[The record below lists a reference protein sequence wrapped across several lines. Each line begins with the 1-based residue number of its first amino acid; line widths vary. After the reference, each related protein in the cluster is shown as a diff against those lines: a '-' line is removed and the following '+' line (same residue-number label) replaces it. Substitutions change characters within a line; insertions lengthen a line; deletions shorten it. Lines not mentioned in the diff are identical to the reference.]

1 MPFEDKNRISKGR
14 PKGAINKTTSE
25 LREIFSLLLENNFD
39 KLQTDIDLL
48 EPKDRI
54 KVILELAKFVVPTLK
69 MTELSKGNEN
79 GFNPVVI
86 NLGKGINP
94 EEIRKI
100 NAELEAK
107 Y

>member
-1 MPFEDKNRISKGR
+1 MI
-14 PKGAINKTTSE
+14 
-25 LREIFSLLLENNFD
+25 ENNFD
-39 KLQTDIDLL
+39 KLQNDIDLL

-54 KVILELAKFVVPTLK
+54 KVILELARLVVPTLK
-69 MTELSKGNEN
+69 TTELTTVNEN

-86 NLGKGINP
+86 NLGNGINP
-94 EEIRKI
+94 DEVKTI

>member
-1 MPFEDKNRISKGR
+1 MATGIKTGGRTKGVV
-14 PKGAINKTTSE
+14 NKTTSE
-25 LREIFSLLLENNFD
+25 LRERFTLLIDNNFD

-69 MTELSKGNEN
+69 ATELTTGNEN
-79 GFNPVVI
+79 GFSPVVI
-86 NLGKGINP
+86 NLGNGLSP
-94 EEIRKI
+94 DEVRKI